1 MPSLFGEFLCELV
14 GTVPGALGAVFLDW
28 EGEAVDQFSH
38 IPLMDIL
45 LVGAHWGVV
54 LRIVQD
60 FLGKHQLGEPRVLIL
75 NGEKHDIIIR
85 TITDEYCVVLA
96 MRSGT
101 HLARALSAVDRVTDK
116 IWEEM

>member
-1 MPSLFGEFLCELV
+1 MPSLFGEILSELV

-60 FLGKHQLGEPRVLIL
+60 FLRKHDWGLPQTVIL
-75 NGEKHDIIIR
+75 NGEQHDVIIR
-85 TITDEYCVVLA
+85 AITDEYCLVFIT
-96 MRSGT
+96 RSGA
-101 HLARALSAVDRVTDK
+101 HLATALDAMDRVVVDIRK
-116 IWEEM
+116 EM